1 MQKSVCGC
9 EYVSGIFQKQEEG
22 KKFGIIVTIHI

>member
-9 EYVSGIFQKQEEG
+9 EYVSGIFQKQEG
-22 KKFGIIVTIHI
+22 KKKFGIIVTIHI